1 MMKRL
6 FREYLKSEGYSEYS
20 KNGNKSTVYDYSMR
34 INRICEW
41 EKLSWEELIYGIP
54 QIIQKYDV
62 GGSKEDIGKK
72 SNHAYIN
79 ALRAFQ
85 RFAYIIIGKV

>member
-1 MMKRL
+1 MQKL
-6 FREYLKSEGYSEYS
+6 FQEYLKSEGYSEYS
-20 KNGNKSTVYDYSMR
+20 KSGNKSTVYDYSMR

-41 EKLSWEELIYGIP
+41 EQLSWEELIYEISK
-54 QIIQKYDV
+54 ILQKYDV
-62 GGSKEDIGKK
+62 GGCKEEIGKK

-85 RFAYIIIGKV
+85 RFAFVIR